1 MGILLAQ
8 AYGQHML
15 APPQKLTVTGTF
27 EVNLV
32 ISDVADLCAWQ
43 AKVAFDPSVLVVIDV
58 VEGPFLQGEEN
69 SFATIF
75 IVNTRIVDDIF
86 IKNDLDDP
94 LTIIND
100 EGNSADNVF
109 IACSL
114 IGNSNGISGSGTL
127 ATVTFGVVGQ
137 GSRGVQLEDVL
148 VLDST
153 VSEIPKDALALEQS

>member
-15 APPQKLTVTGTF
+15 APPPKLTITGTL

-32 ISDVADLCAWQ
+32 ISEVADLCAWQ
-43 AKVAFDPSVLVVIDV
+43 ARVVFDPSVLVVIDV
-58 VEGPFLQGEEN
+58 VEGPFLQGKEN

-75 IVNTRIVDDIF
+75 VANTHIVDDVF
-86 IKNDLDDP
+86 IKNDLGDP

-100 EGNSADNVF
+100 ERNSADNVF

-137 GSRGVQLEDVL
+137 GSRDLQLEDVL

-153 VSEIPKDALALEQS
+153 VSEIPEDALALEQS